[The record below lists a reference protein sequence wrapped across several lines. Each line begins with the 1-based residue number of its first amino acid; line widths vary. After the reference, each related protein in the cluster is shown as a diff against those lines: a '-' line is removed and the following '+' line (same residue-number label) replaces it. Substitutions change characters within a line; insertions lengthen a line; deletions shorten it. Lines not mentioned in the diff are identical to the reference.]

1 MKCPYCN
8 NPDTKV
14 IETRITESDLSI
26 RRRRQCE
33 RCGKRFTTF
42 ERIENTPIAV
52 IKKDNT
58 REPFDRNKILS
69 GLIRAC
75 VKRNITTAELEKLV
89 DEIESEIRNFHS
101 SEISSKE
108 IGNIVLPRLKKIDK
122 VAYIRFASV
131 YKQFDNI
138 EQFTNELSELNR
150 PVNINETEDNQK

>member
-1 MKCPYCN
+1 MKCPYCKN
-8 NPDTKV
+8 QDTKV
-14 IETRITESDLSI
+14 IETRIAESDLSI
-26 RRRRQCE
+26 RRRRECE

-58 REPFDRNKILS
+58 RQPFDRNKILS

-75 VKRNITTAELEKLV
+75 VKRNISTAELEDLV

-101 SEISSKE
+101 NEISSKE
-108 IGNIVLPRLKKIDK
+108 IGDIVLQKLRNLDK

-138 EQFTNELSELNR
+138 EQFTNELSELNK
-150 PVNINETEDNQK
+150 PLDEDKD

>member
-1 MKCPYCN
+1 MKCPYCF

-14 IETRITESDLSI
+14 IDTRVTDSDISI
-26 RRRRQCE
+26 RRRRECE
-33 RCGKRFTTF
+33 KCGNRFTTF

-58 REPFDRNKILS
+58 RQPFDRNKILS

-75 VKRNITTAELEKLV
+75 VKRNISTKILEKIV

-101 SEISSKE
+101 SEISSSE
-108 IGNIVLPRLKKIDK
+108 IGEMALKKLRNLDK

-131 YKQFDNI
+131 YKQFDSI
-138 EQFTNELSELNR
+138 KQFTSELSKLKK
-150 PVNINETEDNQK
+150 PL

>member
-1 MKCPYCN
+1 MKCPYCK

-14 IETRITESDLSI
+14 IETRLTDSDGSI
-26 RRRRQCE
+26 RRRRECE
-33 RCGKRFTTF
+33 KCGNRFTTF
-42 ERIENTPIAV
+42 ERIENSPIAV

-75 VKRNITTAELEKLV
+75 VKRNISTSTLEKIV

-101 SEISSKE
+101 NEISSKE
-108 IGNIVLPRLKKIDK
+108 IGNIVLAKLKNLDK

-131 YKQFDNI
+131 YKQFDNV
-138 EQFTNELSELNR
+138 EQFTNELSEL
-150 PVNINETEDNQK
+150 E

>member
-1 MKCPYCN
+1 MKCSYCT

-14 IETRITESDLSI
+14 IETRLTESEGSI
-26 RRRRQCE
+26 RRRRECE
-33 RCGKRFTTF
+33 KCGNRFTTF

-75 VKRNITTAELEKLV
+75 VKRNISTSTLEKIV

-101 SEISSKE
+101 NEISSME
-108 IGNIVLPRLKKIDK
+108 IGNIVLSKLRDLDK

-131 YKQFDNI
+131 YKQFDSI
-138 EQFTNELSELNR
+138 EQFTNELSELN
-150 PVNINETEDNQK
+150 KL

>member
-1 MKCPYCN
+1 MKCPYCT

-14 IETRITESDLSI
+14 IETRLTESEGSI
-26 RRRRQCE
+26 RRRRECE
-33 RCGKRFTTF
+33 KCGNRFTTF

-75 VKRNITTAELEKLV
+75 VKRNISTSTLEKIV

-101 SEISSKE
+101 NEISSME
-108 IGNIVLPRLKKIDK
+108 IGNIVLSKLRDLDK

-131 YKQFDNI
+131 YKQFDSI
-138 EQFTNELSELNR
+138 EQFTNELSELN
-150 PVNINETEDNQK
+150 KL